1 MENTFGVPIIPL
13 NDLQRITALR
23 RYDILDTAPEQ
34 SFTNIAQLASTFFNV
49 PIALISLVD
58 TTRVFFKANVGMGN
72 TRYVERGK
80 SLCSLAVLN
89 DGPTVFEDALKEP
102 CLLSNP
108 LVAGEFGL
116 RFYAGAPLI
125 SSDGYNIG
133 TLCIVD
139 KEPRR
144 FDATQAKQL
153 EQFAAIAMHDVEM
166 RLASQLK
173 TKELEQK
180 VSERTIELTT
190 ANEDLKRSNEELEQ
204 FAYVASHD
212 LQEPLRRI
220 ITFSRLLS
228 DRYSVAIPPE
238 AGAHLKVIDTAAG
251 RMSLMI
257 RDVLNYARV
266 SRDAQRISRVDLNEV
281 LLEVRADLEASI
293 AETGARI
300 ECEELPAIRGN
311 ATQFKQVLSN
321 LLSNALKFR
330 TQHMQPH
337 VQIHAELVAGNA
349 VPVKLELPT
358 DKNYCCIKVRDNG
371 IGFNPEHTERIF
383 QLFQR
388 LHSNTQYQGT
398 GIGLALCKKI
408 VKQHGGDII
417 AFSQSGKGAEFQV
430 WLPMAD

>member
-1 MENTFGVPIIPL
+1 MENTFGVPIIPF
-13 NDLQRITALR
+13 NDLQRIAALR
-23 RYDILDTAPEQ
+23 RYEILDTMPEQ
-34 SFTNIAQLASTFFNV
+34 SFTNIAQLASSFFNA

-72 TRYVERGK
+72 TRYAERGK
-80 SLCSLAVLN
+80 SLCSLAVLKN
-89 DGPTVFEDALKEP
+89 QPTVFEDAAAEP
-102 CLLSNP
+102 SLLSNP

-116 RFYAGAPLI
+116 RFYAGAPLV
-125 SSDGYNIG
+125 SSDGFNIG
-133 TLCIVD
+133 TLCIID
-139 KEPRR
+139 KAPRR
-144 FDATQAKQL
+144 FDATQVRQL
-153 EQFAAIAMHDVEM
+153 EQFAAIAMHDIEL
-166 RLASQLK
+166 RLASQIN
-173 TKELEQK
+173 TRELQEK
-180 VSERTIELTT
+180 VAERTIELTA

-220 ITFSRLLS
+220 MTFSRLLNDRFSS
-228 DRYSVAIPPE
+228 DLPAE
-238 AGAHLKVIDTAAG
+238 GGAHLKAIDTAAS

-266 SRDAQRISRVDLNEV
+266 SQDALRIGRVDLNEV
-281 LLEVRADLEASI
+281 MTEVSGDLEEKI

-300 ECEELPAIRGN
+300 ECEELPVIRGN
-311 ATQFKQVLSN
+311 AAQFRQVLFN
-321 LLSNALKFR
+321 LLTNALKFR
-330 TQHMQPH
+330 IKDVQPV
-337 VQIHAELVAGNA
+337 VQIHAELVSGQAL
-349 VPVKLELPT
+349 PVKLDLPAG
-358 DKNYCCIKVRDNG
+358 KNYCCIKMRDNG

-388 LHSNTQYQGT
+388 LHSSTQYPGT

-408 VKQHGGDII
+408 VMHHGGDIL